1 MFPIYVEVKPG
12 ADLVKVCQYPMPL
25 EVTHQESTE
34 LGCPQTW
41 AVSQEHTL
49 AAHQEAS
56 YQMITDQS
64 RTCKMSTQHR
74 VQPLHP
80 TQLDVP
86 GPAMVYYPGTKRYIF
101 FSFCLWPYFTFE
113 WYDPEI
119 WISGQLTWNRL
130 WQWFK
135 KPHNHLPWSSAW
147 GPGCI
152 PNTEPRYSFVAVR
165 WWPTYWLQ
173 LQTER
178 LVWLGLN
185 GCCKS

>member
-1 MFPIYVEVKPG
+1 MEVKPG

-74 VQPLHP
+74 AQPLHP

-101 FSFCLWPYFTFE
+101 FFHSAFGPTSPSNGMIQRSGSVASWHGTD
-113 WYDPEI
+113 YDNDSKNPTTIFHEALHEDLGVYRTQNPDI
-119 WISGQLTWNRL
+119 HLLQYVDDLLTDCNCR
-130 WQWFK
+130 
-135 KPHNHLPWSSAW
+135 
-147 GPGCI
+147 
-152 PNTEPRYSFVAVR
+152 PRDLSD
-165 WWPTYWLQ
+165 WD
-173 LQTER
+173 
-178 LVWLGLN
+178 
-185 GCCKS
+185 